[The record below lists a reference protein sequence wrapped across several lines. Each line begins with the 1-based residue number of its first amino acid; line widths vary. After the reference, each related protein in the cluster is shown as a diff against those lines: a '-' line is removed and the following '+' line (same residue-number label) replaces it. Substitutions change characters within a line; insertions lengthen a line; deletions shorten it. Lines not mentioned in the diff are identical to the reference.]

1 MLVAKRNIML
11 EDPEYQKIHAG
22 WMAEFEP
29 EGYQENRLVEILI
42 QNDWTLKLAQRNL
55 MQAEEALWEGWTPE
69 RQKDFDVR
77 LHSKATAERSFY
89 RAWSALRSLLK
100 ELERRNVQIVR
111 LERQAHKLRAE
122 IAARRKA
129 LGLPEEDE
137 PVSTEPPSLH
147 SLHTFCSPN
156 MPSDACSEHEAGD
169 LKLVPVH
176 VAGFRKNRV

>member
-1 MLVAKRNIML
+1 ML
-11 EDPEYQKIHAG
+11 EHAEYQKILAG

-42 QNDWTLKLAQRNL
+42 NNDWTLKLAERNL

-69 RQKDFDVR
+69 LQKDFDLR
-77 LHSKATAERSFY
+77 LRSKATAERSFY
-89 RAWSALRSLLK
+89 RAWGVLRGMQK
-100 ELERRNVQIVR
+100 DLERRSVQMIR

-137 PVSTEPPSLH
+137 PASTEPQSLH
-147 SLHTFCSPN
+147 SLHTFCPPN
-156 MPSDACSEHEAGD
+156 MPTGPSSKHEAGD
-169 LKLVPVH
+169 LKPVPVR

>member
-1 MLVAKRNIML
+1 ML
-11 EDPEYQKIHAG
+11 EHAEYREIHAG

-69 RQKDFDVR
+69 RQQDFDVR
-77 LHSKATAERSFY
+77 LRSKATAERSFY

-100 ELERRNVQIVR
+100 ELERRNVQTVR
-111 LERQAHKLRAE
+111 LQGKLEKLRIE
-122 IAARRKA
+122 IAEQRKA

-137 PVSTEPPSLH
+137 PVSTEPASLH
-147 SLHTFCSPN
+147 SLHTFCPPN
-156 MPSDACSEHEAGD
+156 MPSDACSKHEAGD
-169 LKLVPVH
+169 VKPVPAH
-176 VAGFRKNRV
+176 LAGFRKNCL